1 MADLMSA
8 LSLLAPAFVTGLL
21 VLVTHVPLGRQVL
34 ARGIIFLDLAIAQV
48 AATGA
53 VLTLLLV
60 HEHHGW
66 EAQAGAGMAALAGA
80 LLLNF
85 SDRRWPEIQEAIIG
99 STFVLS
105 ATLAL
110 LLLAADPH
118 GGEALRDLLAGQIL
132 WVTWDQ
138 LLPALTATVVVLLLR
153 RFGRGTLIGFY
164 LPFALAVTVSVQMV
178 GVYLVFSSLILPA
191 LAVRHVAGERHAT
204 VIALATGAA
213 GYALGL
219 AVSWYADLP
228 AGPAAVWGLAVAAL
242 LTGLAI
248 RRKPAAAG

>member
-1 MADLMSA
+1 MSDLMSA

-21 VLVTHVPLGRQVL
+21 VLLTHVPLGRQVL

-53 VLTLLLV
+53 VLTLLIV

-66 EAQAGAGMAALAGA
+66 AAQVGAGIAALAGA

-118 GGEALRDLLAGQIL
+118 GGEALRNLLAGQIL

-138 LLPALTATVVVLLLR
+138 LVPALTASVVVLLLR
-153 RFGRGTLIGFY
+153 RFGRGTLVSFY

-191 LAVRHVAGERHAT
+191 LAVRRLGGVRALA
-204 VIALATGAA
+204 VALATGAA

-219 AVSWYADLP
+219 GVSWYADLP
-228 AGPAAVWGLAVAAL
+228 AGPAAVWGLAIAAL
-242 LTGLAI
+242 CTGLVI
-248 RRKPAAAG
+248 RRAPAGGG